1 MQQTEAIR
9 NALRQQRDK
18 QRAERHSFLITTI
31 PISQQASHEP
41 GMEHEDHEGEEEI
54 DGTRISSHLHHAHS
68 LFPSVLCSSVMQI
81 VGCLDDAAIGSDG
94 NAVYEVAYQ
103 VIWVCLV
110 EESALFLRYVFERL
124 TRDRQDQMFKLLRHL
139 IRFVPRLPQQAA
151 FALYNSII
159 GYIMF
164 YVRSSNEL
172 KQEVGLKVILLG
184 LYSVVLQYDHYFS
197 LWAQHYLCCGW

>member
-18 QRAERHSFLITTI
+18 QRAERHSFLITMI

-41 GMEHEDHEGEEEI
+41 GMEKLEDHEIEEDL
-54 DGTRISSHLHHAHS
+54 DGTRMSSHLHHAHS

-94 NAVYEVAYQ
+94 NALYEIAYQ

-172 KQEVGLKVILLG
+172 KQEVGG
-184 LYSVVLQYDHYFS
+184 FFH
-197 LWAQHYLCCGW
+197 